1 LGRGFDE
8 ISGRLH
14 DGNSNPDVLA
24 VAKKEDDQQSEQA
37 PDHIG
42 TVEVVGLVLIRR
54 IHVLGY
60 LVEHEA
66 AVAHAADGSEDAA
79 PDDWSDDASKDEHV
93 DEAEEECRTETDE
106 EHLPTGYS
114 VVYVVSHAGFIQL

>member
-1 LGRGFDE
+1 MGRGFDE

-14 DGNSNPDVLA
+14 DSNSNPDVLA

-66 AVAHAADGSEDAA
+66 AVAHAANGSEDAA
-79 PDDWSDDASKDEHV
+79 PDNWSNYASQDEHV
-93 DEAEEECRTETDE
+93 DEAEEEC
-106 EHLPTGYS
+106 
-114 VVYVVSHAGFIQL
+114 